1 MGDDAVFAAQQRRV
15 TEQLGAAMLAA
26 VGLMVRQYLGAP
38 TGENEGQDSA
48 DAAWEDGAQAFRAGE
63 TVNES
68 FDMARYLR
76 LRQGASAAEPEESEG
91 RADAEDRSRSVRRT
105 AEKTTSARTAA
116 GDAGARGSGERSAS
130 AAAPES
136 GAGVLVHPVWMTTR
150 AYFTELEVVQEPLPD
165 YVRYRFAFCEAGSE
179 GAALKEVST
188 SAAGGSAAGTA
199 GARYHTVVQG
209 DTLWAIA
216 ARNGTTVRALC
227 ALNPQIANP
236 NRIYPGERVR
246 LS

>member
-48 DAAWEDGAQAFRAGE
+48 DAAREDGAQAFRAGE

-105 AEKTTSARTAA
+105 AEKTTSARE
-116 GDAGARGSGERSAS
+116 ERSAS

-136 GAGVLVHPVWMTTR
+136 GAGRHDAAEAFVSAEGGDALRTARSVSGEIER
-150 AYFTELEVVQEPLPD
+150 DAR
-165 YVRYRFAFCEAGSE
+165 RYD
-179 GAALKEVST
+179 
-188 SAAGGSAAGTA
+188 GGF
-199 GARYHTVVQG
+199 Y
-209 DTLWAIA
+209 L
-216 ARNGTTVRALC
+216 
-227 ALNPQIANP
+227 
-236 NRIYPGERVR
+236 Y
-246 LS
+246 

>member
-105 AEKTTSARTAA
+105 AEKMMSARTAA
-116 GDAGARGSGERSAS
+116 GDAGARGSGE
-130 AAAPES
+130 
-136 GAGVLVHPVWMTTR
+136 H
-150 AYFTELEVVQEPLPD
+150 PLP
-165 YVRYRFAFCEAGSE
+165 RR
-179 GAALKEVST
+179 
-188 SAAGGSAAGTA
+188 
-199 GARYHTVVQG
+199 R
-209 DTLWAIA
+209 A
-216 ARNGTTVRALC
+216 ARDGMTRRRRSFRRRAETPS
-227 ALNPQIANP
+227 APRGA
-236 NRIYPGERVR
+236 
-246 LS
+246 

>member
-76 LRQGASAAEPEESEG
+76 LRQGVSAAEPEESE
-91 RADAEDRSRSVRRT
+91 AEDRSRSVRRT

-116 GDAGARGSGERSAS
+116 GDAGARGSGERNAS

-136 GAGVLVHPVWMTTR
+136 GAGRHDAAEAFVSAEGGDALRTARSVSGEIER
-150 AYFTELEVVQEPLPD
+150 DAR
-165 YVRYRFAFCEAGSE
+165 RYD
-179 GAALKEVST
+179 
-188 SAAGGSAAGTA
+188 GGF
-199 GARYHTVVQG
+199 Y
-209 DTLWAIA
+209 L
-216 ARNGTTVRALC
+216 
-227 ALNPQIANP
+227 
-236 NRIYPGERVR
+236 Y
-246 LS
+246 

>member
-105 AEKTTSARTAA
+105 AEKMMSART
-116 GDAGARGSGERSAS
+116 GARGSGERSAS

-136 GAGVLVHPVWMTTR
+136 GAGRHDAAEAFVSAEGGDALRTARSVSGEIER
-150 AYFTELEVVQEPLPD
+150 DAR
-165 YVRYRFAFCEAGSE
+165 RYD
-179 GAALKEVST
+179 
-188 SAAGGSAAGTA
+188 GGF
-199 GARYHTVVQG
+199 Y
-209 DTLWAIA
+209 L
-216 ARNGTTVRALC
+216 
-227 ALNPQIANP
+227 
-236 NRIYPGERVR
+236 Y
-246 LS
+246 

>member
-116 GDAGARGSGERSAS
+116 GEAENGA
-130 AAAPES
+130 
-136 GAGVLVHPVWMTTR
+136 H
-150 AYFTELEVVQEPLPD
+150 PLP
-165 YVRYRFAFCEAGSE
+165 RR
-179 GAALKEVST
+179 
-188 SAAGGSAAGTA
+188 
-199 GARYHTVVQG
+199 R
-209 DTLWAIA
+209 A
-216 ARNGTTVRALC
+216 AREGMTRRRRSFRRRAETPS
-227 ALNPQIANP
+227 APRGA
-236 NRIYPGERVR
+236 
-246 LS
+246 

>member
-76 LRQGASAAEPEESEG
+76 LRQGASAA
-91 RADAEDRSRSVRRT
+91 
-105 AEKTTSARTAA
+105 

-136 GAGVLVHPVWMTTR
+136 GAGRHDAAEAFVSAEGGDALRTARSVSGEIER
-150 AYFTELEVVQEPLPD
+150 DAR
-165 YVRYRFAFCEAGSE
+165 RYD
-179 GAALKEVST
+179 
-188 SAAGGSAAGTA
+188 GGF
-199 GARYHTVVQG
+199 Y
-209 DTLWAIA
+209 L
-216 ARNGTTVRALC
+216 
-227 ALNPQIANP
+227 
-236 NRIYPGERVR
+236 Y
-246 LS
+246 

>member
-68 FDMARYLR
+68 FDMARYLW

-105 AEKTTSARTAA
+105 AEKNDICAHGGGGRRRA
-116 GDAGARGSGERSAS
+116 GKWGTERIRCRAGERRGKA
-130 AAAPES
+130 
-136 GAGVLVHPVWMTTR
+136 
-150 AYFTELEVVQEPLPD
+150 
-165 YVRYRFAFCEAGSE
+165 
-179 GAALKEVST
+179 
-188 SAAGGSAAGTA
+188 
-199 GARYHTVVQG
+199 
-209 DTLWAIA
+209 
-216 ARNGTTVRALC
+216 
-227 ALNPQIANP
+227 
-236 NRIYPGERVR
+236 
-246 LS
+246 

>member
-91 RADAEDRSRSVRRT
+91 RADAEDR
-105 AEKTTSARTAA
+105 
-116 GDAGARGSGERSAS
+116 RGYGCAP
-130 AAAPES
+130 AAAPFCGAVWTAAAVAFVAAVGGDALRTARSVS
-136 GAGVLVHPVWMTTR
+136 GEIERDAR
-150 AYFTELEVVQEPLPD
+150 
-165 YVRYRFAFCEAGSE
+165 RYD
-179 GAALKEVST
+179 
-188 SAAGGSAAGTA
+188 GGF
-199 GARYHTVVQG
+199 Y
-209 DTLWAIA
+209 L
-216 ARNGTTVRALC
+216 
-227 ALNPQIANP
+227 
-236 NRIYPGERVR
+236 Y
-246 LS
+246 

>member
-48 DAAWEDGAQAFRAGE
+48 DAAWEDGAQACRAGE

-76 LRQGASAAEPEESEG
+76 LRQGA
-91 RADAEDRSRSVRRT
+91 
-105 AEKTTSARTAA
+105 SARTAA

-136 GAGVLVHPVWMTTR
+136 GAGRHDAAEAFVSAEGGDALRTARSVSGEIER
-150 AYFTELEVVQEPLPD
+150 DAR
-165 YVRYRFAFCEAGSE
+165 RYD
-179 GAALKEVST
+179 
-188 SAAGGSAAGTA
+188 GGF
-199 GARYHTVVQG
+199 Y
-209 DTLWAIA
+209 L
-216 ARNGTTVRALC
+216 
-227 ALNPQIANP
+227 
-236 NRIYPGERVR
+236 Y
-246 LS
+246 

>member
-116 GDAGARGSGERSAS
+116 GDAAS
-130 AAAPES
+130 CLPAPLS
-136 GAGVLVHPVWMTTR
+136 GAGRHDAAEAFVSAEGGDALRTARSVSGEIER
-150 AYFTELEVVQEPLPD
+150 DAR
-165 YVRYRFAFCEAGSE
+165 RYD
-179 GAALKEVST
+179 
-188 SAAGGSAAGTA
+188 GGF
-199 GARYHTVVQG
+199 Y
-209 DTLWAIA
+209 L
-216 ARNGTTVRALC
+216 
-227 ALNPQIANP
+227 
-236 NRIYPGERVR
+236 Y
-246 LS
+246 

>member
-1 MGDDAVFAAQQRRV
+1 MELTPMQYKGYVWPHNPRTYEIRYQRQVAVHKVPFGGCVLQDLGGTYKVLQGEGTFAGRDAYETFWALEQVFLQ
-15 TEQLGAAMLAA
+15 EGP
-26 VGLMVRQYLGAP
+26 GL
-38 TGENEGQDSA
+38 
-48 DAAWEDGAQAFRAGE
+48 
-63 TVNES
+63 
-68 FDMARYLR
+68 
-76 LRQGASAAEPEESEG
+76 
-91 RADAEDRSRSVRRT
+91 
-105 AEKTTSARTAA
+105 
-116 GDAGARGSGERSAS
+116 
-130 AAAPES
+130 
-136 GAGVLVHPVWMTTR
+136 LVHPVWPASR
-150 AYFTELEVVQEPLPD
+150 AHFVSLELTEKPLPD

>member
-116 GDAGARGSGERSAS
+116 GDAGARGKRGN
-130 AAAPES
+130 
-136 GAGVLVHPVWMTTR
+136 GAH
-150 AYFTELEVVQEPLPD
+150 PLP
-165 YVRYRFAFCEAGSE
+165 RR
-179 GAALKEVST
+179 
-188 SAAGGSAAGTA
+188 
-199 GARYHTVVQG
+199 R
-209 DTLWAIA
+209 A
-216 ARNGTTVRALC
+216 AREGMTRRRRSFRRRAETPS
-227 ALNPQIANP
+227 APRGA
-236 NRIYPGERVR
+236 
-246 LS
+246 

>member
-91 RADAEDRSRSVRRT
+91 RACDVTRSVS
-105 AEKTTSARTAA
+105 K
-116 GDAGARGSGERSAS
+116 
-130 AAAPES
+130 
-136 GAGVLVHPVWMTTR
+136 M
-150 AYFTELEVVQEPLPD
+150 
-165 YVRYRFAFCEAGSE
+165 
-179 GAALKEVST
+179 
-188 SAAGGSAAGTA
+188 
-199 GARYHTVVQG
+199 
-209 DTLWAIA
+209 
-216 ARNGTTVRALC
+216 
-227 ALNPQIANP
+227 
-236 NRIYPGERVR
+236 
-246 LS
+246 

>member
-105 AEKTTSARTAA
+105 AEKTTSACTAA
-116 GDAGARGSGERSAS
+116 GDAGAGRHDAAEAFVSAEGGDALRTARSVSGEIERDA
-130 AAAPES
+130 
-136 GAGVLVHPVWMTTR
+136 R
-150 AYFTELEVVQEPLPD
+150 
-165 YVRYRFAFCEAGSE
+165 RYD
-179 GAALKEVST
+179 
-188 SAAGGSAAGTA
+188 GGF
-199 GARYHTVVQG
+199 Y
-209 DTLWAIA
+209 L
-216 ARNGTTVRALC
+216 
-227 ALNPQIANP
+227 
-236 NRIYPGERVR
+236 Y
-246 LS
+246 

>member
-1 MGDDAVFAAQQRRV
+1 M
-15 TEQLGAAMLAA
+15 
-26 VGLMVRQYLGAP
+26 
-38 TGENEGQDSA
+38 
-48 DAAWEDGAQAFRAGE
+48 
-63 TVNES
+63 
-68 FDMARYLR
+68 
-76 LRQGASAAEPEESEG
+76 
-91 RADAEDRSRSVRRT
+91 
-105 AEKTTSARTAA
+105 
-116 GDAGARGSGERSAS
+116 
-130 AAAPES
+130 
-136 GAGVLVHPVWMTTR
+136 LVHPVWMTTR

-199 GARYHTVVQG
+199 GARDHTVVQG

>member
-76 LRQGASAAEPEESEG
+76 LRQGASAEEPEESEG

-105 AEKTTSARTAA
+105 PEKTTSARTAA
-116 GDAGARGSGERSAS
+116 GGEAGN
-130 AAAPES
+130 
-136 GAGVLVHPVWMTTR
+136 GAH
-150 AYFTELEVVQEPLPD
+150 PLP
-165 YVRYRFAFCEAGSE
+165 RR
-179 GAALKEVST
+179 
-188 SAAGGSAAGTA
+188 
-199 GARYHTVVQG
+199 R
-209 DTLWAIA
+209 A
-216 ARNGTTVRALC
+216 AREGMTRRRRSF
-227 ALNPQIANP
+227 Q
-236 NRIYPGERVR
+236 RRVETPSAPR
-246 LS
+246 GA

>member
-105 AEKTTSARTAA
+105 AEKTTLRAHGGGGRRRA
-116 GDAGARGSGERSAS
+116 GKRGTERIRCRAGERRGKA
-130 AAAPES
+130 
-136 GAGVLVHPVWMTTR
+136 
-150 AYFTELEVVQEPLPD
+150 
-165 YVRYRFAFCEAGSE
+165 
-179 GAALKEVST
+179 
-188 SAAGGSAAGTA
+188 
-199 GARYHTVVQG
+199 
-209 DTLWAIA
+209 
-216 ARNGTTVRALC
+216 
-227 ALNPQIANP
+227 
-236 NRIYPGERVR
+236 
-246 LS
+246 

>member
-116 GDAGARGSGERSAS
+116 GTPARGEAGNGALRCGAGERRGKA
-130 AAAPES
+130 
-136 GAGVLVHPVWMTTR
+136 
-150 AYFTELEVVQEPLPD
+150 
-165 YVRYRFAFCEAGSE
+165 
-179 GAALKEVST
+179 
-188 SAAGGSAAGTA
+188 
-199 GARYHTVVQG
+199 
-209 DTLWAIA
+209 
-216 ARNGTTVRALC
+216 
-227 ALNPQIANP
+227 
-236 NRIYPGERVR
+236 
-246 LS
+246 

>member
-105 AEKTTSARTAA
+105 AEKTMSARTAA
-116 GDAGARGSGERSAS
+116 GDAGARGR
-130 AAAPES
+130 
-136 GAGVLVHPVWMTTR
+136 
-150 AYFTELEVVQEPLPD
+150 
-165 YVRYRFAFCEAGSE
+165 
-179 GAALKEVST
+179 
-188 SAAGGSAAGTA
+188 
-199 GARYHTVVQG
+199 
-209 DTLWAIA
+209 A
-216 ARNGTTVRALC
+216 AREGMTRRRRSFRRRAETPS
-227 ALNPQIANP
+227 APRGA
-236 NRIYPGERVR
+236 
-246 LS
+246 

>member
-91 RADAEDRSRSVRRT
+91 RADAEDRSRSVRRHGRKNDIR
-105 AEKTTSARTAA
+105 AHGGGGRRRA
-116 GDAGARGSGERSAS
+116 GKRGTERIRCRAGERAREGMTRRRRSFRRRAETPSA
-130 AAAPES
+130 PR
-136 GAGVLVHPVWMTTR
+136 GA
-150 AYFTELEVVQEPLPD
+150 
-165 YVRYRFAFCEAGSE
+165 
-179 GAALKEVST
+179 
-188 SAAGGSAAGTA
+188 
-199 GARYHTVVQG
+199 
-209 DTLWAIA
+209 
-216 ARNGTTVRALC
+216 
-227 ALNPQIANP
+227 
-236 NRIYPGERVR
+236 
-246 LS
+246 

>member
-116 GDAGARGSGERSAS
+116 
-130 AAAPES
+130 
-136 GAGVLVHPVWMTTR
+136 
-150 AYFTELEVVQEPLPD
+150 
-165 YVRYRFAFCEAGSE
+165 
-179 GAALKEVST
+179 
-188 SAAGGSAAGTA
+188 AGTA

-216 ARNGTTVRALC
+216 ARNGTTVRAVC
-227 ALNPQIANP
+227 AQPADREP
-236 NRIYPGERVR
+236 ESD
-246 LS
+246 LSRRAG

>member
-76 LRQGASAAEPEESEG
+76 LRQGASAAEPE
-91 RADAEDRSRSVRRT
+91 DRSRSVRRT

-136 GAGVLVHPVWMTTR
+136 GAGRHDAAEAFVSAEGGDALRTARSVSGEIER
-150 AYFTELEVVQEPLPD
+150 DAR
-165 YVRYRFAFCEAGSE
+165 RYD
-179 GAALKEVST
+179 
-188 SAAGGSAAGTA
+188 GGF
-199 GARYHTVVQG
+199 Y
-209 DTLWAIA
+209 L
-216 ARNGTTVRALC
+216 
-227 ALNPQIANP
+227 
-236 NRIYPGERVR
+236 Y
-246 LS
+246 

>member
-76 LRQGASAAEPEESEG
+76 LRQGTSAAEPEGSEG
-91 RADAEDRSRSVRRT
+91 RHDAAEAFVSAEGGDALRTARSV
-105 AEKTTSARTAA
+105 
-116 GDAGARGSGERSAS
+116 SGEIERDA
-130 AAAPES
+130 
-136 GAGVLVHPVWMTTR
+136 R
-150 AYFTELEVVQEPLPD
+150 
-165 YVRYRFAFCEAGSE
+165 RYD
-179 GAALKEVST
+179 
-188 SAAGGSAAGTA
+188 GGF
-199 GARYHTVVQG
+199 Y
-209 DTLWAIA
+209 LF
-216 ARNGTTVRALC
+216 
-227 ALNPQIANP
+227 
-236 NRIYPGERVR
+236 
-246 LS
+246 

>member
-116 GDAGARGSGERSAS
+116 RGEAGNGT
-130 AAAPES
+130 
-136 GAGVLVHPVWMTTR
+136 H
-150 AYFTELEVVQEPLPD
+150 PLP
-165 YVRYRFAFCEAGSE
+165 RR
-179 GAALKEVST
+179 
-188 SAAGGSAAGTA
+188 
-199 GARYHTVVQG
+199 R
-209 DTLWAIA
+209 A
-216 ARNGTTVRALC
+216 AREGMTRRRRSFRRRAETPS
-227 ALNPQIANP
+227 APRGA
-236 NRIYPGERVR
+236 
-246 LS
+246 

>member
-1 MGDDAVFAAQQRRV
+1 MRLTPMRYKDYIWPSNPGSYRISFRRV
-15 TEQLGAAMLAA
+15 VAEHKLPFGRSVTQDLGQVCRVLE
-26 VGLMVRQYLGAP
+26 
-38 TGENEGQDSA
+38 GEGE
-48 DAAWEDGAQAFRAGE
+48 FAGE
-63 TVNES
+63 GAYEEFKRLATV
-68 FDMARYLR
+68 FY
-76 LRQGASAAEPEESEG
+76 
-91 RADAEDRSRSVRRT
+91 
-105 AEKTTSARTAA
+105 
-116 GDAGARGSGERSAS
+116 RG
-130 AAAPES
+130 

-216 ARNGTTVRALC
+216 ARKGTTVRALC

>member
-91 RADAEDRSRSVRRT
+91 RGGRR
-105 AEKTTSARTAA
+105 RA
-116 GDAGARGSGERSAS
+116 GKRGTERIRCRAGERRGKA
-130 AAAPES
+130 
-136 GAGVLVHPVWMTTR
+136 
-150 AYFTELEVVQEPLPD
+150 
-165 YVRYRFAFCEAGSE
+165 
-179 GAALKEVST
+179 
-188 SAAGGSAAGTA
+188 
-199 GARYHTVVQG
+199 
-209 DTLWAIA
+209 
-216 ARNGTTVRALC
+216 
-227 ALNPQIANP
+227 
-236 NRIYPGERVR
+236 
-246 LS
+246 

>member
-1 MGDDAVFAAQQRRV
+1 MRLTPMRYKDYIWPSNPGSYRISFRRV
-15 TEQLGAAMLAA
+15 
-26 VGLMVRQYLGAP
+26 V
-38 TGENEGQDSA
+38 
-48 DAAWEDGAQAFRAGE
+48 
-63 TVNES
+63 
-68 FDMARYLR
+68 
-76 LRQGASAAEPEESEG
+76 AEHKLPFG
-91 RADAEDRSRSVRRT
+91 RSVTQDLGQVCRVL
-105 AEKTTSARTAA
+105 
-116 GDAGARGSGERSAS
+116 G
-130 AAAPES
+130 
-136 GAGVLVHPVWMTTR
+136 GAGVLLHPVWMTTR

>member
-1 MGDDAVFAAQQRRV
+1 
-15 TEQLGAAMLAA
+15 
-26 VGLMVRQYLGAP
+26 
-38 TGENEGQDSA
+38 
-48 DAAWEDGAQAFRAGE
+48 
-63 TVNES
+63 
-68 FDMARYLR
+68 
-76 LRQGASAAEPEESEG
+76 
-91 RADAEDRSRSVRRT
+91 
-105 AEKTTSARTAA
+105 
-116 GDAGARGSGERSAS
+116 
-130 AAAPES
+130 
-136 GAGVLVHPVWMTTR
+136 MTTR
-150 AYFTELEVVQEPLPD
+150 AYFTELEVVQEPVPD

-188 SAAGGSAAGTA
+188 SAAGGSTAGTA

>member
-1 MGDDAVFAAQQRRV
+1 MRLTPMRYKDYIWPSNPGSYRISFRRV
-15 TEQLGAAMLAA
+15 VAEHKLPFGRSVTQDLGQVCRVLE
-26 VGLMVRQYLGAP
+26 
-38 TGENEGQDSA
+38 GEGE
-48 DAAWEDGAQAFRAGE
+48 FAGE
-63 TVNES
+63 GAYEEFKRLATV
-68 FDMARYLR
+68 FY
-76 LRQGASAAEPEESEG
+76 GG
-91 RADAEDRSRSVRRT
+91 
-105 AEKTTSARTAA
+105 
-116 GDAGARGSGERSAS
+116 
-130 AAAPES
+130 

-165 YVRYRFAFCEAGSE
+165 YVRYRFAFW
-179 GAALKEVST
+179 
-188 SAAGGSAAGTA
+188 

>member
-91 RADAEDRSRSVRRT
+91 RADAEDGK
-105 AEKTTSARTAA
+105 KTTSARTAA

-136 GAGVLVHPVWMTTR
+136 GAGRHDAAEAFVSAEGGDALRTARSVSGEIER
-150 AYFTELEVVQEPLPD
+150 DAR
-165 YVRYRFAFCEAGSE
+165 RYD
-179 GAALKEVST
+179 
-188 SAAGGSAAGTA
+188 GGF
-199 GARYHTVVQG
+199 Y
-209 DTLWAIA
+209 L
-216 ARNGTTVRALC
+216 
-227 ALNPQIANP
+227 
-236 NRIYPGERVR
+236 Y
-246 LS
+246 

>member
-76 LRQGASAAEPEESEG
+76 LRQGASAAEPEESAISPSGPPDGEMI
-91 RADAEDRSRSVRRT
+91 
-105 AEKTTSARTAA
+105 SAGAGEETAA
-116 GDAGARGSGERSAS
+116 LAARLAWHDICAHGGGGRRRAGKRGTERIRCRAGERRGKA
-130 AAAPES
+130 
-136 GAGVLVHPVWMTTR
+136 
-150 AYFTELEVVQEPLPD
+150 
-165 YVRYRFAFCEAGSE
+165 
-179 GAALKEVST
+179 
-188 SAAGGSAAGTA
+188 
-199 GARYHTVVQG
+199 
-209 DTLWAIA
+209 
-216 ARNGTTVRALC
+216 
-227 ALNPQIANP
+227 
-236 NRIYPGERVR
+236 
-246 LS
+246 